1 MFLVSERVAKEKS
14 YERTFDEKTCTAM
27 AHFWPVMKVCDTDG
41 SSTLSLDEVLAEAC
55 VAVQVEMV
63 GEGMNE
69 TEFAHVDA
77 NGDGELDQA
86 EMLAAYEAIY
96 S

>member
-1 MFLVSERVAKEKS
+1 MG
-14 YERTFDEKTCTAM
+14 
-27 AHFWPVMKVCDTDG
+27 HFWPVMKVCDTDG

-55 VAVQVEMV
+55 VDVQIEMV
-63 GEGMNE
+63 GESLDE
-69 TEFAHVDA
+69 TMFAHIDA

-86 EMLAAYEAIY
+86 EMLAAYEAY

>member
-1 MFLVSERVAKEKS
+1 
-14 YERTFDEKTCTAM
+14 
-27 AHFWPVMKVCDTDG
+27 MKVCDTDG

-55 VAVQVEMV
+55 VDVQVEMV
-63 GEGMNE
+63 GESLNE
-69 TEFAHVDA
+69 TMFAHIDA

-86 EMLAAYEAIY
+86 EMLAAYEAY

>member
-27 AHFWPVMKVCDTDG
+27 GHFWPVMKVCDTDG

-55 VAVQVEMV
+55 VDVQVEMV
-63 GEGMNE
+63 GESLNE
-69 TEFAHVDA
+69 TMFAHIDA

-86 EMLAAYEAIY
+86 EMLAAYEAY